1 MDNEKKAYFPI
12 SIWSNRNKPGKK
24 CYRMI
29 EAYNFE
35 VFKQI
40 YSDKIGNDIINNSI
54 YNFSSNRYRGEID
67 NRGISDTS
75 KVIVYKDTANKLIGI
90 VTGHPSVRIWWVPE
104 KAVREDLNNQFIL
117 NSGFVGLVEVDK
129 DFEFNYKSNSPFVH
143 RSEKL
148 KFNFNKKLSVHEFN
162 KIAGIEGNEA
172 EPEISEQTEDEIKQD
187 LMNEIIVHEENGL
200 RAVISEVVDRE
211 LSLDKMDLDLAY
223 REQELNERERE
234 IQLREYNMTK
244 AELISDNE
252 TITDAEIIYDPMEVM
267 SVKSDSIE
275 KSTYDFIFK
284 VLKKGDT
291 ISVPF
296 NIFSQ
301 FVLVAKSGALE
312 RNVDYTRYL
321 QIMFIKLDR
330 TQKVG
335 LTAMVNVNN
344 EDDVKVTVL
353 EEYGNNTVTNTK
365 IFEYENNYRQWKRD
379 RSFVS

>member
-1 MDNEKKAYFPI
+1 
-12 SIWSNRNKPGKK
+12 
-24 CYRMI
+24 
-29 EAYNFE
+29 
-35 VFKQI
+35 
-40 YSDKIGNDIINNSI
+40 
-54 YNFSSNRYRGEID
+54 
-67 NRGISDTS
+67 
-75 KVIVYKDTANKLIGI
+75 
-90 VTGHPSVRIWWVPE
+90 
-104 KAVREDLNNQFIL
+104 
-117 NSGFVGLVEVDK
+117 
-129 DFEFNYKSNSPFVH
+129 
-143 RSEKL
+143 
-148 KFNFNKKLSVHEFN
+148 
-162 KIAGIEGNEA
+162 
-172 EPEISEQTEDEIKQD
+172 
-187 LMNEIIVHEENGL
+187 MNEIIVHEENGL